1 MNFWCSHVM
10 CICTFST
17 SFRMHFIIIISIVY
31 FFLFVFNVVNF
42 IHFDGIQL
50 SIQYVSE
57 QDFVLFFFF
66 FLVSSE
72 IKNIWADFSTEFHKK
87 TMKNKILLRNLFVF
101 IIVVYLIHFPLKS
114 INWLTNM
121 CYWNSESS
129 KYKKRKPK
137 KSTKKM

>member
-1 MNFWCSHVM
+1 MLSCD
-10 CICTFST
+10 
-17 SFRMHFIIIISIVY
+17 VY
-31 FFLFVFNVVNF
+31 MYLFNF
-42 IHFDGIQL
+42 IPHAFHHHNFNCLFFSLRIQRCQFYSFWRHSTIN
-50 SIQYVSE
+50 SICFWARFCIV
-57 QDFVLFFFF
+57 FFF